1 MKLNFKL
8 SFENY
13 YEYNRVYS
21 KISVGRN
28 IDAIFKA
35 GIFMAIVGAVILA
48 CFFAGLLTKTTSL
61 FLGSVLCA
69 VGVFAIIYA
78 KLIFNHRLKK
88 EVFRKYRT
96 NNYFDVERTVEFLD
110 TQFLAYS
117 ENDEY
122 RGDYDEDIKEFIETE
137 NLFLIMVRGRR
148 GVIIPKDSVNENEV
162 RSTIRRIAEEYE
174 IGRRR
179 IKG

>member
-1 MKLNFKL
+1 MKLNFRL

-13 YEYNRVYS
+13 YEYNRIYS
-21 KISVGRN
+21 KISIGRN
-28 IDAIFKA
+28 IRAIFKA
-35 GIFMAIVGAVILA
+35 GIFMAVVGAVILA
-48 CFFAGLLTKTTSL
+48 CFIAGLIVKPASL
-61 FLGSVLCA
+61 LFGSLIFA
-69 VGVFAIIYA
+69 VGLFSIIYA
-78 KLIFNHRLKK
+78 KLIFNHNLKK
-88 EVFRKYRT
+88 EVRRKYRT

-110 TQFLAYS
+110 TNFLVYS

-148 GVIIPKDSVNENEV
+148 GVIIPKKEV
-162 RSTIRRIAEEYE
+162 EEREVSTIIRRIAEEYE

-179 IKG
+179 MKG